1 MLLCCVNSLKAIL
14 QVSKTGML
22 DILERLGSFPK
33 NLILFMVVV
42 VILHPYILKLNTTYY
57 K

>member
-1 MLLCCVNSLKAIL
+1 MLCELFKSHFTSFKDI
-14 QVSKTGML
+14 L

-42 VILHPYILKLNTTYY
+42 VVLHPYILKLNTTYY